1 MSAHTLSPHEKSII
15 EPRINELMALRQ
27 RTDEKQSA
35 VADLLRIVYPNFDAK
50 TCRYEDGVI
59 IDNRE
64 LDAENT
70 ERKPGNDE
78 IDGEER
84 GD

>member
-1 MSAHTLSPHEKSII
+1 MTAHTLSPHEKSII
-15 EPRINELMALRQ
+15 EPRINELMTLRQ

-35 VADLLRIVYPNFDAK
+35 VADLLRLIYPNFDAK

-64 LDAENT
+64 LITDSAT
-70 ERKPGNDE
+70 GNKETGE